1 MDAYREQE
9 SVSLAIASQDPQQ
22 AYEDVER
29 SYQKNC
35 EDYSN
40 C

>member
-9 SVSLAIASQDPQQ
+9 SVPLAIASQDPQQ
-22 AYEDVER
+22 AYEDAEK

-35 EDYSN
+35 GDYSN

>member
-9 SVSLAIASQDPQQ
+9 SVSLAIVSQDSQQ

-35 EDYSN
+35 EDYN
-40 C
+40 NY